1 MPRALNGHRDFA
13 LMARAGPRLTA
24 WPNLAALV
32 NQAAQQIEVFVID
45 RLVFFSAKLAD
56 AHPTDGA
63 TAMIIALF
71 FAFVIPPPAIPTFL
85 IHSDLHLLFP

>member
-1 MPRALNGHRDFA
+1 MPRALNGHRDLA
-13 LMARAGPRLTA
+13 LMARASPRLTA
-24 WPNLAALV
+24 RPNLAALV

-56 AHPTDGA
+56 PHPADGA

-71 FAFVIPPPAIPTFL
+71 FAFIISTSAVPAFL